1 MVLLFRPLGDRA
13 MRLILSMLLVLVF
26 SSLSYGQSFDFNKY
40 GRSPFDNH
48 FKREPESRQPLADLR
63 ANRYDPNSLS
73 NPYGAGSPYKSDG
86 LMNPYSRYGS
96 PYSND
101 SWRNPYATNPPRLSN
116 GGELSANPYR
126 PNSTSNPYGRFGS
139 PYSPD
144 SVNNPYGAG
153 NPYLNR
159 PLYVFPSSR

>member
-1 MVLLFRPLGDRA
+1 
-13 MRLILSMLLVLVF
+13 MRLVLSTLLVLVF

-40 GRSPFDNH
+40 GRSPLDH
-48 FKREPESRQPLADLR
+48 HLKREPESRRPLADLR
-63 ANRYDPNSLS
+63 AKPFESNSLD
-73 NPYGAGSPYKSDG
+73 NPYGASNPYKTDG

-96 PYSND
+96 AYSND

-126 PNSTSNPYGRFGS
+126 PNSTSNPYGRFGN

-144 SVNNPYGAG
+144 SLNNPYGAG

-159 PLYVFPSSR
+159 PLYVFPSNR